1 MPMPVPTAT
10 PEPGTASQEEVDK
23 LLEELDANSIIEDA
37 IAAIE
42 ENPIF
47 RAVRTQTL
55 YDGGTEIF
63 DAIFEYTG
71 DSDAPFTA
79 QGTHTTPSIGRIY
92 EYDSTWRSTCI
103 RAIAPSVGSWLYY
116 EHDEWLKTEDNA
128 EILVPAIP
136 FYSLFIDSLFV
147 DALFPYD
154 VEWEAFDLHRRSGPL
169 ELVLRTVIFD
179 VIGNT
184 TVILDVLG
192 YTAHIHPEEHPSR
205 VVIEKSYLFDQ
216 LSSETTY
223 SYDIV
228 EGPALHESKEDCL
241 SRNSG

>member
-71 DSDAPFTA
+71 DSDAPLY
-79 QGTHTTPSIGRIY
+79 GSGHTH
-92 EYDSTWRSTCI
+92 
-103 RAIAPSVGSWLYY
+103 
-116 EHDEWLKTEDNA
+116 H
-128 EILVPAIP
+128 
-136 FYSLFIDSLFV
+136 
-147 DALFPYD
+147 
-154 VEWEAFDLHRRSGPL
+154 AFHWP
-169 ELVLRTVIFD
+169 
-179 VIGNT
+179 
-184 TVILDVLG
+184 
-192 YTAHIHPEEHPSR
+192 
-205 VVIEKSYLFDQ
+205 
-216 LSSETTY
+216 
-223 SYDIV
+223 DI
-228 EGPALHESKEDCL
+228 
-241 SRNSG
+241 

>member
-92 EYDSTWRSTCI
+92 EYDSTWHSTCI
-103 RAIAPSVGSWLYY
+103 RAIAPSVSDWLYF
-116 EHDEWLKTEDNA
+116 EHDHWYKIGPNL

-154 VEWEAFDLHRRSGPL
+154 VDWEAFDLHRRSGPL

>member
-1 MPMPVPTAT
+1 M
-10 PEPGTASQEEVDK
+10 DK
-23 LLEELDANSIIEDA
+23 ALEGLDANSIVEGV

-42 ENPIF
+42 ENPMF

-55 YDGGTEIF
+55 RDGGTEIF
-63 DAIFEYTG
+63 DAVFEYTG

-79 QGTHTTPSIGRIY
+79 QGAHSTPSLGRIY
-92 EYDSTWRSTCI
+92 EFDSTWRSTCV
-103 RAIAPSVGSWLYY
+103 RKIAPSVGNWLYN
-116 EHDEWLKTEDNA
+116 EHDHWYKEGPNL

-147 DALFPYD
+147 DALSPYD

-179 VIGNT
+179 VIGDT
-184 TVILDVLG
+184 TIILDVIG
-192 YTAHIHPEEHPSR
+192 YTAHIHPEEHPYR

-216 LSSETTY
+216 ISSETTY
-223 SYDIV
+223 SYDI
-228 EGPALHESKEDCL
+228 EKGPAVHESEEDCL
-241 SRNSG
+241 SRNAG